1 MIDYTVLPLA
11 FYAVAGFGKLGFVAV
26 FASRIC
32 TNPSRFVIAYARSRF
47 GVFVFFVTVF
57 KRAVPVTGFIVA
69 GACAFDRVF
78 GFFIRACKGA
88 VLPVTGGVVT
98 GTACRIRRNLTIQ
111 TLINTGVGFPRP
123 GKLVTVAG
131 FGFLR
136 FVIVVTGVFA
146 VLPLSAL
153 VVAGT
158 VFGIGRFV
166 GFITGIHAVIPH
178 ADCFVA
184 VTGCIVGFGQFTAGI
199 LAIFP

>member
-1 MIDYTVLPLA
+1 MS
-11 FYAVAGFGKLGFVAV
+11 V
-26 FASRIC
+26 F
-32 TNPSRFVIAYARSRF
+32 
-47 GVFVFFVTVF
+47 
-57 KRAVPVTGFIVA
+57 
-69 GACAFDRVF
+69 
-78 GFFIRACKGA
+78 
-88 VLPVTGGVVT
+88 
-98 GTACRIRRNLTIQ
+98 
-111 TLINTGVGFPRP
+111 
-123 GKLVTVAG
+123 TVAG
-131 FGFLR
+131 FGFLW

-184 VTGCIVGFGQFTAGI
+184 VTGCIVGFGQFAAGI